1 MPQSGGRGGSS
12 TSSSASSSS
21 SSSLYARLGVDPT
34 ASASQ
39 IAAAFRSKAHE
50 LHPDRTGCDGEAF
63 KQLSD
68 AYQVLRDPA
77 KRASYDQALNG
88 GGGGGW
94 SSSSSHRSSSSSASA
109 YPRPGESFDDAFE
122 RWWKA
127 QGFGTPP
134 PPPNDEAARR
144 AAAEAR
150 AAAAAAWEEEKLD
163 AREAKRRGERVRARA
178 EHARAARHAETLRG
192 FWQAS
197 RRLQRADGVAAF
209 GLVSVLVGVAWAWP
223 EGSERRGGRE
233 EEGVGKSGGRIG
245 GGGAASAMTEV
256 AVAAAAGEEEDGAG
270 VE

>member
-1 MPQSGGRGGSS
+1 MPPESGGRDGSS
-12 TSSSASSSS
+12 STS
-21 SSSLYARLGVDPT
+21 SSSLYARLGVAPT

-39 IAAAFRSKAHE
+39 IAAAFRSRAHE

-63 KQLSD
+63 RQLSD
-68 AYQVLRDPA
+68 AYQVLRDPE
-77 KRASYDQALNG
+77 KRSAYDRALNG
-88 GGGGGW
+88 GSGGVGGVGGW
-94 SSSSSHRSSSSSASA
+94 SSSSSYGSSSSSSSSA

-197 RRLQRADGVAAF
+197 RRLQRADGAAAF
-209 GLVSVLVGVAWAWP
+209 GLASVLVGVAWAWP
-223 EGSERRGGRE
+223 KGR
-233 EEGVGKSGGRIG
+233 VDKSSGGGSRDG
-245 GGGAASAMTEV
+245 GTASTVTGV
-256 AVAAAAGEEEDGAG
+256 AVAATAAAAAGEEE
-270 VE
+270 